1 MLTGVETEASP
12 LVKYAQLAMQN
23 RRDLGGRSRRHACW
37 LFLSVLTLLLN
48 ACCNPAPRGEKF
60 FWPDEG
66 PRQALR
72 GFVYGVEAGQ
82 WNYSY
87 SLLDERSRSEYESFE
102 LELAV
107 LILEDPVSGL
117 SVYDIITNALSR
129 RGKIEESDRRATI
142 QVVSKSPNPNNPNN
156 SIRRR
161 LRVFFTKEGD
171 EWRLD
176 LVGTFEYLQ
185 GLRSPGDADENK
197 PRGKDVNAEVSRR

>member
-1 MLTGVETEASP
+1 MLTGVETEASS
-12 LVKYAQLAMQN
+12 LLKYAQLAMPN
-23 RRDLGGRSRRHACW
+23 RRDLGRRSRRHACW

-60 FWPDEG
+60 FWPDES

-161 LRVFFTKEGD
+161 LRVFFTKEGE

-185 GLRSPGDADENK
+185 GLRSPEDADENK
-197 PRGKDVNAEVSRR
+197 PRGKDVNAAVSLR